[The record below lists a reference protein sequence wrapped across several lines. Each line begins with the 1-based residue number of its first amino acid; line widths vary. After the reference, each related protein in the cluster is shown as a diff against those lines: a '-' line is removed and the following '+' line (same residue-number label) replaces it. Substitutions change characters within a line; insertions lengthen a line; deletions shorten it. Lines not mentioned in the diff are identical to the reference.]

1 MEMDSR
7 PWQFPDNAVEMRYHA
22 FVYQTFVDRSKDLI
36 RIHFLCILVMNI
48 VAGTV
53 KYFVLDKRDHLED
66 AVMALRFVGT
76 TSLAYFYLSKW
87 SDSMKP
93 MAARIYFWVGRL
105 FYFAGVLVE
114 AGILRQPDSQVKFFL
129 VWYLFGGGIFT
140 TTFEEYL
147 GFAFVLTYL
156 ELARLLILGG
166 PCPVDSSRICTTYEL
181 FTHFVYHTLYLGV
194 AVWMHHYTHSE
205 RRKDFVAFDHRHTP
219 AVPIPAQ
226 NPYLRRSGSHH

>member
-1 MEMDSR
+1 MVCR
-7 PWQFPDNAVEMRYHA
+7 PWQFPDYAMEKRYHA
-22 FVYQTFVDRSKDLI
+22 FVFGTLVDRSADFL

-53 KYFVLDKRDHLED
+53 KYFESGKGDNLET
-66 AVMALRFVGT
+66 AGILLRFLGT
-76 TSLAYFYLSKW
+76 AVLTLFYLSKW
-87 SDSMKP
+87 PDSAKP
-93 MAARIYFWVGRL
+93 MVASIYFWSTRL
-105 FYFAGVLVE
+105 FYFTGVLIE

-129 VWYLFGGGIFT
+129 VWYLFGGGVLT

-156 ELARLLILGG
+156 ELARLLIFGG

-205 RRKDFVAFDHRHTP
+205 RRKDFVAFDQRHTL

-226 NPYLRRSGSHH
+226 NPDLRRSRSRN